1 LKIRYL
7 SIRNFRGIRELEWDI
22 TQPFVCLIGQGD
34 STKSTILDAI
44 HLCLSPSWSLT
55 FSDADFF
62 NCDITNLIEIITTVG
77 ELPDS
82 MITQD
87 KFGNYLRG
95 WSVDK
100 GLVDEPEDD
109 TESVLSI
116 ALTIDK
122 ALEPN
127 WVVKNDR
134 EPEGIF
140 ISAND
145 RKKIGM
151 TALGMYV
158 DQQLSWGKNSPLSQ
172 LTENDDD
179 ISTVLANANR
189 RAREAVASAT
199 LNELSRGAEVASEV
213 AKTFGVKPHTQ
224 YIVGLDAKLS
234 VTGQTTLTLH
244 DGQVPARMA
253 GLGSRR
259 LLTLAIQHQSVPEG
273 GIMLI
278 DEIETGLEPHR
289 LRHLIRKL
297 RPTDD
302 AKYQVF
308 LTTHSNIA
316 VEELIADELN
326 FVHNVDGRIDIRP
339 ASQELQALVRK
350 TSEAFLATK
359 IIACEGATEVG
370 FVRGMDQYW
379 QSEEG
384 GKSIPFACLG
394 VVPITSTK
402 GGGTDMPKNASLLQ
416 GLGYRVAFLGDSD
429 VSLDPSEE
437 DLAKSG
443 VKVFVWKDAKSIEER
458 ICLDLPFEGLDNF
471 IAGAV
476 ECVAEKEKTEDSV
489 YDAIGSGLGMNSGD
503 FQGEVQYLI
512 NKGYSE
518 DTIRNA
524 VGKKAK
530 EKGWYKRISYGEL
543 LARIVIQYIKDIAD
557 TDVAKQLSALKEWAN
572 E

>member
-1 LKIRYL
+1 MKIRYL